1 MNNFLKP
8 INPSV
13 VDYLIQAQ
21 EEFTLLPV
29 DSQEAIVASEW
40 LENNFPIAS
49 WGRIAWN
56 EVTESYCATW
66 NNNSD
71 LITTFEKIILEN
83 QLKGDVTVLWTNA
96 LKLIKLFISGNI
108 RRHPA
113 KSCIEVTSA
122 INLCPSSVRRCN
134 LSIIV
139 FRRFNLCANSIE
151 LSFSATR
158 LLKNIWKVLST

>member
-13 VDYLIQAQ
+13 VDYLIQTQ

-56 EVTESYCATW
+56 EVTQSYCATW
-66 NNNSD
+66 NSNSD

-96 LKLIKLFISGNI
+96 LKSPLKIKID
-108 RRHPA
+108 
-113 KSCIEVTSA
+113 V
-122 INLCPSSVRRCN
+122 
-134 LSIIV
+134 
-139 FRRFNLCANSIE
+139 
-151 LSFSATR
+151 
-158 LLKNIWKVLST
+158 LLKYLQVVLEEDWDTWIYSKEDNWCVEVFHDGEICFGYSQA